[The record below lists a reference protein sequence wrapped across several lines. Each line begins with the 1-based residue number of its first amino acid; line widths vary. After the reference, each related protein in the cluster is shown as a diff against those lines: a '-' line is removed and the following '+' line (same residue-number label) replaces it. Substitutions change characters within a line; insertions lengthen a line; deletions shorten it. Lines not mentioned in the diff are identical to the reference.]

1 MIMGKDKFQPT
12 QEELEISRI
21 RIPRAPEVLGVVEM
35 LVGGDK
41 MRVKC
46 DDGNER
52 LCRIPGKLRKR
63 VWIRA
68 GDLVLIKPWIVQSNE
83 RGDIQFRYTH
93 TQANWLKRKGYV
105 KMIEIG

>member
-1 MIMGKDKFQPT
+1 MGKDKFQPT

-21 RIPRAPEVLGVVEM
+21 RIPRLPEVLGLVEA

-41 MRVKC
+41 MKVKC

-68 GDLVLIKPWIVQSNE
+68 GDLVLVKPWSVQGHE
-83 RGDIQFRYTH
+83 RGDIVFRYTQ
-93 TQANWLKRKGYV
+93 TQASWIKRKGYV
-105 KMIEIG
+105 KTIEFG